1 MEPHL
6 ILHCCRCGAAYHQG
20 VPVRTSCGQE
30 SRIRRRPGARGG
42 VLQIVVVVER
52 AGESGVEMVLAAA
65 QHVRTR
71 APYRGVSSTFREVP
85 EAVHVVHR

>member
-30 SRIRRRPGARGG
+30 SCIRRRPGARGG

-52 AGESGVEMVLAAA
+52 AGESGVEMVLAARQDA
-65 QHVRTR
+65 RDVSWCLE
-71 APYRGVSSTFREVP
+71 YVWRGVRGG
-85 EAVHVVHR
+85 ACGA